1 MAVVGYSP
9 YSSDLGYSSVPLSNV
24 KQKYPV
30 EHNQAS
36 NVTIGR
42 FMVLRL
48 VMTYR
53 VLQPE

>member
-9 YSSDLGYSSVPLSNV
+9 YSSDLGYSSVPLFNL

-30 EHNQAS
+30 EHNRAS

-42 FMVLRL
+42 FMVLSL